1 VTGGG
6 VDGVLLAAGAGRWAG
21 GPKGLRRDGSGTPWV
36 RRAVEVLLDGG
47 CDRLLVVVGAAG
59 DEVAGLLSAPDWRP
73 RDRTVVVPCPGWA
86 EGMGASLEVGLQ
98 AVTGDVAVVH
108 LVDLPDV
115 PAAAVRRVLDTG
127 GRNRG
132 TLARATYA
140 DRPGH
145 PVLVGADHLPP
156 LLATLEGDRG
166 ARAYLDAHD
175 TLAVAC
181 DDLATGL
188 DDDGPSSGDNRS

>member
-1 VTGGG
+1 M
-6 VDGVLLAAGAGRWAG
+6 LLAAGAGRRAG
-21 GPKGLRRDGSGTPWV
+21 GPKGLRRDGSGTAWV
-36 RRAVEVLLDGG
+36 RRAAEVLLDGG
-47 CDRLLVVVGAAG
+47 CDRVLVVVGAAG
-59 DEVAGLLSAPDWRP
+59 DEVAGLLRAPGWSH

-86 EGMGASLEVGLQ
+86 AGMGASLEAGLR
-98 AVTGDVAVVH
+98 AVTADVAVVH

-115 PAAAVRRVLDTG
+115 PAAAVHRVLDSG
-127 GRNRG
+127 GRNRSA
-132 TLARATYA
+132 LARATYA
-140 DRPGH
+140 GRPGH

-156 LLATLEGDRG
+156 LLATLEGDHG

-188 DDDGPSSGDNRS
+188 DDDAPPDDTPSSGDTRP